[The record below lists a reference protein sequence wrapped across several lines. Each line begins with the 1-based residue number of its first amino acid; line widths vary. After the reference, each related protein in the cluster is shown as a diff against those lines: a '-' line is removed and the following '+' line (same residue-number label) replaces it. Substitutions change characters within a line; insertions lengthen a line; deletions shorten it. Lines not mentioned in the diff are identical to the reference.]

1 MVKYKVA
8 LIAVIL
14 LTLNSCSTTYYSK
27 RSMIVGSNDVL
38 VNDVVVDV
46 KCDVKKIVSATSTE
60 RETVDL
66 AKSEAYYKA
75 ITANNIDMIIDPIY
89 EVKTVSRKSIVKVT
103 GFAGYYANPRT
114 KTEAIKELKSVESG
128 DFITYQRMFYPDLV
142 ESKHRSEKQ
151 SVTPPVKVLNS
162 GMKFLKPSTN
172 VKEVSSKMQLSVFN
186 CQNVF
191 STDFGDFDNNGIA
204 IAVSYDFNP
213 NKKIGF
219 NSEFQYAINS
229 DFDHITKTLYLR
241 YSLFPKLHF
250 MAGPSILYFMEND
263 GFNALNFGYTLGT
276 AYNYGN
282 RLSFKVKTSQ
292 FANVSSSSDFDISY
306 TSLSF
311 GVGYRF

>member
-1 MVKYKVA
+1 MFKYKVA
-8 LIAVIL
+8 LVAVIC

-27 RSMIVGSNDVL
+27 RSIVVGRNDVST
-38 VNDVVVDV
+38 NDVVVDV
-46 KCDVKKIVSATSTE
+46 RCDMKKSVSATSSE

-89 EVKTVSRKSIVKVT
+89 EVKTVSGKSIVKVT
-103 GFAGYYANPRT
+103 GFAGYYDNPRT

-128 DFITYQRMFYPDLV
+128 DFITYQRMYYPDLV
-142 ESKHRSEKQ
+142 ESKHRVSEKQ
-151 SVTPPVKVLNS
+151 IVTPSVKVLNS

-172 VKEVSSKMQLSVFN
+172 VKEVSSKMQLSAFN

-191 STDFGDFDNNGIA
+191 STDFGDNNGIA
-204 IAVSYDFNP
+204 IAVAYDFNP

-292 FANVSSSSDFDISY
+292 FANVSSNSDFDISY